1 MKRARFL
8 EKMENTR
15 APMRI
20 LVTGAD
26 GFIGRHVARSLE
38 QSGHDVLR
46 SVYAREAGP
55 GEVRVDL
62 ADRAALARL
71 PRRVDAVVHAAGA
84 VDAHLSLHTMV
95 RANVHATQH
104 LTAWAAAARVQH
116 FVHLSSVAVY
126 GPLLLG
132 EQRSEHTPRLGLTL
146 GLPYM
151 QTKARAERVVERSGV
166 PYTLLR
172 PPAVLGQGD
181 SVVTR
186 GFVDALRLGGLPML
200 PCASPARL
208 VSLVFVEGLSEIIR
222 RLLAH
227 GPLGA
232 PLHAVDVELPLGEL
246 AAAYER
252 ALGSTF
258 HFAATSWATA
268 VQTRNEVGLAWLLVS
283 ARFGQHYLR
292 ERLVSELGYRSELSL
307 DSAIQSG
314 LSGLQPPN
322 GGLF

>member
-1 MKRARFL
+1 
-8 EKMENTR
+8 
-15 APMRI
+15 MRI

-38 QSGHDVLR
+38 RAGHDVLR

-71 PRRVDAVVHAAGA
+71 PRRVEAVVHAAGA
-84 VDAHLSLHTMV
+84 VDAHLSLRTML
-95 RANVHATQH
+95 RANVHATEH
-104 LTAWAAAARVQH
+104 LTAWAAAARVRH

-132 EQRSEHTPRLGLTL
+132 EQRSEQTPRLGLL
-146 GLPYM
+146 VGLPYM
-151 QTKARAERVVERSGV
+151 LTKARAERVVEHSGV

-186 GFVDALRLGGLPML
+186 GFIDARRRGGLPML
-200 PCASPARL
+200 PGASRERL
-208 VSLVFVEGLSEIIR
+208 VSLVFVDGLSEIIR
-222 RLLAH
+222 RLLEH

-232 PLHAVDVELPLGEL
+232 PLHAVDVELSLGAL
-246 AAAYER
+246 AQAYER
-252 ALGSTF
+252 ALGTPLS
-258 HFAATSWATA
+258 FAPTRWAAA
-268 VQTRNEVGLAWLLVS
+268 VHNRNEVGLAWLQVS

-292 ERLVSELGYRSELSL
+292 ERLVSELGYRSRLSL